1 MELIHDLG
9 KGVALIGLPAR
20 SVLLDLGIERV
31 EVDPD
36 VDSSVSECLHAI
48 GVIRIRIHM
57 VNTDRVGADGLHEGR
72 VETTLCRVDEGI
84 VGYQL
89 VGDTL
94 DEELIALA
102 GEELGALDLNGRN
115 SRRDRTQASQ

>member
-1 MELIHDLG
+1 MC
-9 KGVALIGLPAR
+9 GVR
-20 SVLLDLGIERV
+20 T
-31 EVDPD
+31 
-36 VDSSVSECLHAI
+36 SSVSECLHAI
-48 GVIRIRIHM
+48 GVIGIRIHM

-89 VGDTL
+89 VGDTCRLWSVAVLVSRAGVRTL